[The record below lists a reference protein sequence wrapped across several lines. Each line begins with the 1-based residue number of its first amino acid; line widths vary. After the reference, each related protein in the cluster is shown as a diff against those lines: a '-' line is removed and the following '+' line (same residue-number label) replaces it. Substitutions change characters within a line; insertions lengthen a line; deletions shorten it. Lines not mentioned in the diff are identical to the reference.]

1 MVADIPSID
10 LNPEVVRLGRLIAT
24 YKARLVELAAM
35 RRNIAMA
42 DEAANTVARAEA
54 LASGGAY
61 QAVRTT
67 ESIDDEAVVVRAA
80 IKRIERQMVDARSVA
95 VLTISKQCRLPE
107 RAAASRVAVAAHAA
121 ALMAALD
128 EAQALADAMDAA
140 EISPTGL
147 RWPGCGAPT
156 IVESLAGLR
165 IDCGVNDAE
174 TLLMLERRAGI
185 RVEPAFVM
193 QDRPAPAKP
202 TMRRKIADKFAEI
215 GEQMLG

>member
-1 MVADIPSID
+1 MVADIPPID
-10 LNPEVVRLGRLIAT
+10 SNPEVVRLGRLIAT
-24 YKARLVELAAM
+24 YKSRLVELAKM
-35 RRNIAMA
+35 REQISMT
-42 DEAANTVARAEA
+42 DEVSQVLARAQS
-54 LASGGAY
+54 LAAGGKFEP
-61 QAVRTT
+61 VRDAA
-67 ESIDDEAVVVRAA
+67 SVDDEARVVRSAVE
-80 IKRIERQMVDARSVA
+80 RIERQMTDARSQA
-95 VLTISKQCRLPE
+95 VLSISRECRLPE
-107 RAAASRVAVAAHAA
+107 RAAASRAKIANACAG
-121 ALMAALD
+121 LMAAID
-128 EAQALADAMDAA
+128 EAQALADGMDAA

-185 RVEPAFVM
+185 RVEPAFM
-193 QDRPAPAKP
+193 LQDRPAPAKP